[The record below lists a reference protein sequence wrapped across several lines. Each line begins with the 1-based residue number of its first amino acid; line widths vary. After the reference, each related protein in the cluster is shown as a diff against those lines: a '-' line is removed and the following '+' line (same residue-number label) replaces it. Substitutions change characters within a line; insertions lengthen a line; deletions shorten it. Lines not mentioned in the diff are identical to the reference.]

1 MPLGAIASNLL
12 DWELR
17 RRAGRLESARA
28 ACRAVAGER

>member
-1 MPLGAIASNLL
+1 MRLGAIASSLL

-17 RRAGRLESARA
+17 RDAIRLSSACA